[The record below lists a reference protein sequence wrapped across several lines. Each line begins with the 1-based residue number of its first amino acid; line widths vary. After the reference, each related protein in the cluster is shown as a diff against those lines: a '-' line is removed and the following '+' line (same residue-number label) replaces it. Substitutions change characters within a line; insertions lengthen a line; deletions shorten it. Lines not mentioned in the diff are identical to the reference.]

1 MEPELQMSKQIKH
14 ISHKLIDSLS
24 DGVFSIA
31 LTLLGLDVVGLVHGI
46 SESKDF
52 NAAMFE
58 NWPTFLAYVLGFVVL
73 FSWWYQYHVTGQY
86 VVGTTAMIVWNHGL
100 TLAWVA
106 LMPFG
111 VALLAENLNTPNI
124 KWGVFYFGICL
135 FGQYWTIVI
144 QRILVGIFK
153 GDISIT
159 WTEDF
164 FLEDKSWEEKNKAM
178 IIFIG
183 FPAVLGIILV
193 SICLVSP
200 WIALAGYA
208 FYVLTMVNPVRNLN
222 ALLPALTKFIK

>member
-1 MEPELQMSKQIKH
+1 MSKQIKH

-144 QRILVGIFK
+144 QRIVVGIFK
-153 GDISIT
+153 GDVSIT

>member
-1 MEPELQMSKQIKH
+1 MSKQIKH

-46 SESKDF
+46 SEREDF
-52 NAAMFE
+52 NAAMFK

-100 TLAWVA
+100 TMAWVA

-111 VALLAENLNTPNI
+111 VALLAENLNTPNM

-144 QRILVGIFK
+144 QRIVVGIFK
-153 GDISIT
+153 GDTSIT

-164 FLEDKSWEEKNKAM
+164 FLADKSREEQDKAL
-178 IIFIG
+178 IIFNG
-183 FPAVLGIILV
+183 FPAVLGIILI

-208 FYVLTMVNPVRNLN
+208 FYVLTTVNPVRNLN